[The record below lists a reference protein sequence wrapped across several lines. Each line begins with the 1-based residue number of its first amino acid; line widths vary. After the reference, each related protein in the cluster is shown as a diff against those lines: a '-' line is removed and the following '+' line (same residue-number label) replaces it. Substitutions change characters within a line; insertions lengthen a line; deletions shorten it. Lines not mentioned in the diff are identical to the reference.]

1 MVIIVMVIMMMIM
14 IMILAAAAAADE
26 CITDCHDNSIVHIR
40 YTFGC
45 RQPAVDDKN
54 KVIAFNLF
62 PNARNVLSIGAQT
75 TVAVVRKSFR

>member
-1 MVIIVMVIMMMIM
+1 MVIIVMVIMMMI
-14 IMILAAAAAADE
+14 IMILAAAAADE
-26 CITDCHDNSIVHIR
+26 CITDCNDNSFVHIR